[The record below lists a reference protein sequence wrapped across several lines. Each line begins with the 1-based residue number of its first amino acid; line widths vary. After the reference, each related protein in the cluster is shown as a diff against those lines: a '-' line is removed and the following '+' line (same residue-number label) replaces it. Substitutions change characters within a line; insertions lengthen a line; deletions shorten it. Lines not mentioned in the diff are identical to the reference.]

1 MPIPTQLIKQRK
13 AFLRKAKLTKI
24 EKLDCTVIAYAIVTG
39 ISYAEAH
46 DALRRAGR
54 RHGEGFWLQHPSNLN
69 KLLREQNCKAVE
81 IGLHSVKGKT
91 TKTIDL
97 PRDHRYL
104 VFVRSHV
111 LAVQFGLVKDW
122 SYKRNLR
129 IQEVYRIER
138 NEENK

>member
-1 MPIPTQLIKQRK
+1 MRK
-13 AFLRKAKLTKI
+13 NKLTKI
-24 EKLDCTVIAYAIVTG
+24 EKLDCTVVAYAIVTG

-54 RHGEGFWLQHPSNLN
+54 RNGHGFWLQHPENLD
-69 KLLREQNCKAVE
+69 KLMREQNCKAVE
-81 IGLHSVKGKT
+81 IGLHSVKGRT
-91 TKTIDL
+91 TKTIQL

-138 NEENK
+138 TEENK